1 METTDLDGLSG
12 KSVVVTGA
20 SGYIGSQLVNE
31 LLKHSCEVIQ
41 VCRQSATPF
50 ENSALIEGD
59 IRSKDVWQKIVERA
73 DVIYHLAGNTSV
85 YEAAKNPVE
94 SLNSGLLPI
103 NHLVDILQNCQSRP
117 RIVFA
122 STATVYGLTPRLP
135 ISEICEPMPITIYD
149 LHKLFVEQQLSL
161 AARRGLIENV
171 SLRLSNVYGPSL
183 GISAEDRGILN
194 KVTVRAL
201 NGENLLIYG
210 DGNYLR
216 DYVYID
222 DVVRAFLLA
231 GSKKDIKSGVYNV
244 SSGKSVR
251 VKEAFKMV
259 GSKASLSTGK
269 SVKVD
274 YVPWPIGAS
283 PIEYR
288 NYIADIGRISSQI
301 GWYPLVSLAS
311 GIDCM
316 VEEAVKARKRIKAS
330 R

>member
-50 ENSALIEGD
+50 EKSVLIQGD
-59 IRSKDVWQKIVERA
+59 IRCKDIWQKIVNRA

-94 SLNSGLLPI
+94 SLNSALLPI
-103 NHLVDILQNCQSRP
+103 NHLVDVLQNCQSKP

-122 STATVYGLTPRLP
+122 STATVYGLTPRMP

-161 AARRGLIENV
+161 AARQGLIEHV

-194 KVTVRAL
+194 KVTARAL
-201 NGENLLIYG
+201 NGESILIYG
-210 DGNYLR
+210 EGNYLR

-231 GSKKDIKSGVYNV
+231 GSKKDIKFGVYNV
-244 SSGKSVR
+244 SSGRSFPIE
-251 VKEAFKMV
+251 EAFKMI
-259 GSKASLSTGK
+259 GSKVSISTGK
-269 SVKVD
+269 GVNVN

-288 NYIADIGRISSQI
+288 NYMADIGCISSQL
-301 GWYPLVSLAS
+301 GWHPLVSLAA
-311 GIDCM
+311 GIDFM
-316 VEEAVKARKRIKAS
+316 VEEVLKARKRIKAFQ
-330 R
+330 

>member
-1 METTDLDGLSG
+1 MDGLKG

-20 SGYIGSQLVNE
+20 SGYIGSKLVNE
-31 LLKHSCEVIQ
+31 LLKHSCEVIR
-41 VCRQSATPF
+41 VCREPSTSF

-59 IRSKDVWQKIVERA
+59 IRSKSVWQKIVARA

-103 NHLVDILQNCQSRP
+103 NHLIDVLQGCQSKP
-117 RIVFA
+117 RVIFA

-135 ISEICEPMPITIYD
+135 VSEISQPMPITIYD

-161 AARRGLIENV
+161 ASREGLMESV

-183 GISAEDRGILN
+183 GISAKDRGVLN
-194 KVTVRAL
+194 KVTLRAL
-201 NGENLLIYG
+201 NGENLLVYG
-210 DGNYLR
+210 DGDYLR

-222 DVVRAFLLA
+222 DVVYAFLLI
-231 GSKKDIKSGVYNV
+231 GSKKEINSGVYNV
-244 SSGKSVR
+244 SSGKSISVE
-251 VKEAFKMV
+251 EAFKMV
-259 GSKASLSTGK
+259 AWRASLSTGK
-269 SVKVD
+269 NVNVN
-274 YVPWPIGAS
+274 YAPWPIGAN

-288 NYIADIGRISSQI
+288 DYVADIRCISSQI
-301 GWYPLVSLAS
+301 GWRPKIDLAS

-316 VEEAVKARKRIKAS
+316 VEEMIKARKIQRAFQ
-330 R
+330 